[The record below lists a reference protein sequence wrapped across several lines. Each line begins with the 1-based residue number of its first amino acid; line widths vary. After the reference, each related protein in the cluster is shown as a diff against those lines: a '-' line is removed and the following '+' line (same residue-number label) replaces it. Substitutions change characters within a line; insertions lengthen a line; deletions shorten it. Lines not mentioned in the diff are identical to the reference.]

1 MHPRVE
7 PAAVDETPLSGESA
21 SDYVERLAQAKAMA
35 ALSPTRVVLAAD
47 TTVALD
53 GVILG
58 KPADRD
64 EARAMLR
71 SLAARSHQV
80 LTGIA
85 VAVVGTDGD
94 AVVHSALDVT
104 EVVVGEITEERL
116 AWYIDS
122 GDADDKAGAY
132 GLQGAAGLFAD
143 RIEGSANG
151 VIGLSLACTDRPGR
165 GDRRPCP
172 PPCHP
177 PARP

>member
-1 MHPRVE
+1 
-7 PAAVDETPLSGESA
+7 
-21 SDYVERLAQAKAMA
+21 MA

-116 AWYIDS
+116 AWYVDS

-143 RIEGSANG
+143 RIEGVRTGSSVFRSPSSTDSSPLTVSISWIFG
-151 VIGLSLACTDRPGR
+151 RLRDRPGR